1 MLITAILHVWQVLR
15 RRRPVW
21 PKPKNVVLLETGS
34 KALRIIC
41 IGLLQLLQMG
51 MTLSR
56 DGGLLWI
63 TFATSTMIVIMTLWT
78 CKKRGEKNGLF
89 QVYTLSSYLYTTIFQ
104 Y

>member
-56 DGGLLWI
+56 DESFLWI
-63 TFATSTMIVIMTLWT
+63 IFATSTMIAIMTLWT
-78 CKKRGEKNGLF
+78 CKKRGENNGLF
-89 QVYTLSSYLYTTIFQ
+89 QVHTLSSYLYTIIFQ

>member
-51 MTLSR
+51 IDIVKRWKSLMDHICNKHNDCYHDPLDMQEER
-56 DGGLLWI
+56 RKKWI
-63 TFATSTMIVIMTLWT
+63 IS
-78 CKKRGEKNGLF
+78 G
-89 QVYTLSSYLYTTIFQ
+89 SYIK
-104 Y
+104 